1 MSDFEY
7 VEHQGIVE
15 QVLPDQVKVRII
27 SISACAACHAK
38 DACNASDMEDKLID
52 VYESHQEL
60 SVGQRVLLLGKKNLA
75 PLAVSLAY
83 VFPVVLILATLI
95 ITVKVTGNEPLAAVL
110 SLAVLVPYFTI
121 IHFLKDKLQKTFTF
135 TIKRQIN

>member
-52 VYESHQEL
+52 VYEPHQEL

-75 PLAVSLAY
+75 PLAVTLAY
-83 VFPVVLILATLI
+83 VFPVVLILFTLI
-95 ITVKVTGNEPLAAVL
+95 LTVKLTGNEPLAAVL
-110 SLAVLVPYFTI
+110 ALFILVPYFAI

>member
-15 QVLPDQVKVRII
+15 EVLPDQVKVRII

-38 DACNASDMEDKLID
+38 DACNASDMEDKVID
-52 VYESHQEL
+52 VYEPHDEL

-75 PLAVSLAY
+75 PLAVTLAY
-83 VFPVVLILATLI
+83 VLPVILIFVTLFLV
-95 ITVKVTGNEPLAAVL
+95 VKLTGNEPLAAA
-110 SLAVLVPYFTI
+110 LALFILVPYYAV

>member
-15 QVLPDQVKVRII
+15 QILPDQVKVRII

-52 VYESHQEL
+52 VYEPHQEL

-75 PLAVSLAY
+75 PLAVTLAY
-83 VFPVVLILATLI
+83 VFPVVLMLLTLI
-95 ITVKVTGNEPLAAVL
+95 LTVKLTGNEPLAAVL
-110 SLAVLVPYFTI
+110 ALVILVPYFAI

>member
-15 QVLPDQVKVRII
+15 QILPDQVKVRII

-38 DACNASDMEDKLID
+38 DACNASDIEDKLID
-52 VYESHQEL
+52 VYEPHQEL

-75 PLAVSLAY
+75 PLAVTLAY
-83 VFPVVLILATLI
+83 VFPVVLMLLTLI
-95 ITVKVTGNEPLAAVL
+95 LTVKLTGNEPLAAVL
-110 SLAVLVPYFTI
+110 ALVILVPYFAI

>member
-15 QVLPDQVKVRII
+15 QVLPDQVKVRIL
-27 SISACAACHAK
+27 SVSACAACHAK

-52 VYESHQEL
+52 VYESHKEL
-60 SVGQRVLLLGKKNLA
+60 STGQRVLLLGKKNLA
-75 PLAVSLAY
+75 PLAVTLAY
-83 VFPVVLILATLI
+83 VLPVVLILVTLI
-95 ITVKVTGNEPLAAVL
+95 ITVKLTGNEPLAAVL
-110 SLAVLVPYFTI
+110 SLGVLVPYFAI
-121 IHFLKDKLQKTFTF
+121 IHYLKDKLQKTFTF

>member
-15 QVLPDQVKVRII
+15 EILPNQVKVRII
-27 SISACAACHAK
+27 SVSACAACHAK

-52 VYESHQEL
+52 VYESQSDL

-75 PLAVSLAY
+75 PLAVTLAY
-83 VFPVVLILATLI
+83 IFPIVLILATLF
-95 ITVKVTGNEPLAAVL
+95 ITVKITGNEPLAAAL
-110 SLAVLVPYFTI
+110 SLGVLVPYFTI
-121 IHFLKDKLQKTFTF
+121 IHYLKDKLQKTFTF
-135 TIKRQIN
+135 TIKHQIN